1 MPKKELSLEDL
12 GIQEGDPVWFRNE
25 KGAKFIFTVKSLY
38 IKSNGQPMATLSCR
52 KAWGDEQYA
61 LPALLFE
68 KVPQEVLDR
77 IAQARE
83 ARKAAEAQQAQ
94 AVAAGEPAAAP
105 KEPKDVS
112 ARPARRPAE
121 PGKPPR
127 PRKFNFDRR

>member
-1 MPKKELSLEDL
+1 MPKKELSLDQL

-61 LPALLFE
+61 LPALLLE
-68 KVPQEVLDR
+68 KVPQEVLDK

-83 ARKAAEAQQAQ
+83 ARKAAEAAQ
-94 AVAAGEPAAAP
+94 ASRSDTPEPP
-105 KEPKDVS
+105 E
-112 ARPARRPAE
+112 RPLSNPDKPA
-121 PGKPPR
+121 R

>member
-1 MPKKELSLEDL
+1 MPKKEFSLDQL
-12 GIQEGDPVWFRNE
+12 NIHEGDPVWFRNE

-61 LPALLFE
+61 LPALLLE
-68 KVPQEVLDR
+68 KVPQEVLDK

-83 ARKAAEAQQAQ
+83 ARKAAEAAQ
-94 AVAAGEPAAAP
+94 AARGSRPDRPERPVGDKDKPA
-105 KEPKDVS
+105 
-112 ARPARRPAE
+112 
-121 PGKPPR
+121 R

>member
-1 MPKKELSLEDL
+1 MPKKELSLDQL

-61 LPALLFE
+61 LPALLLE
-68 KVPQEVLDR
+68 KVPQEVLDK

-83 ARKAAEAQQAQ
+83 ARKAAEAAQ
-94 AVAAGEPAAAP
+94 ASRSDTPEPS
-105 KEPKDVS
+105 E
-112 ARPARRPAE
+112 RPLPDKPA
-121 PGKPPR
+121 R

>member
-1 MPKKELSLEDL
+1 MPKKEFSLDQL

-61 LPALLFE
+61 LPALLLE
-68 KVPQEVLDR
+68 KVPQEVLDK

-83 ARKAAEAQQAQ
+83 ARKAAEAAQ
-94 AVAAGEPAAAP
+94 ASRSDTPESSERPLSHPEKPA
-105 KEPKDVS
+105 
-112 ARPARRPAE
+112 
-121 PGKPPR
+121 R

>member
-1 MPKKELSLEDL
+1 MPKKEFSLDQL
-12 GIQEGDPVWFRNE
+12 GIHEGDPVWFRNE

-61 LPALLFE
+61 LPALLLE
-68 KVPQEVLDR
+68 KVPQEVLDK

-83 ARKAAEAQQAQ
+83 AKKAAEAEQATR
-94 AVAAGEPAAAP
+94 GESPERPERPTLDPEKPA
-105 KEPKDVS
+105 
-112 ARPARRPAE
+112 
-121 PGKPPR
+121 R

>member
-1 MPKKELSLEDL
+1 MPKKELSLEAL
-12 GIQEGDPVWFRNE
+12 GIKEGDPVWFRNE

-68 KVPQEVLDR
+68 KVPQEVLDK

-83 ARKAAEAQQAQ
+83 ARKAAEAQKAQ
-94 AVAAGEPAAAP
+94 ATGETSTAP
-105 KEPKDVS
+105 KPPQE
-112 ARPARRPAE
+112 RPARKPPE
-121 PGKPPR
+121 SGKPPR

>member
-1 MPKKELSLEDL
+1 MPKKELSLEQL

-52 KAWGDEQYA
+52 KAWGDELYA
-61 LPALLFE
+61 LPALLLE
-68 KVPQEVLDR
+68 KVPQEVLDK

-83 ARKAAEAQQAQ
+83 ARKAAEAEQA
-94 AVAAGEPAAAP
+94 ARGDRPERAERPDRPERPVLDKEKPA
-105 KEPKDVS
+105 
-112 ARPARRPAE
+112 
-121 PGKPPR
+121 R

>member
-1 MPKKELSLEDL
+1 MPKKPLSLDQL

-38 IKSNGQPMATLSCR
+38 IKSNGQPMATLACR

-68 KVPQEVLDR
+68 KVPQEVLDK

-94 AVAAGEPAAAP
+94 
-105 KEPKDVS
+105 
-112 ARPARRPAE
+112 RPERQRPRFE
-121 PGKPPR
+121 RPSRPPSETDRERPPR